1 MQIQK
6 VKSNFQEL
14 TYEKEHA
21 GYIREI
27 VTRRYNFDFFQ
38 IRKKNWV
45 EYQGGTVLSS

>member
-27 VTRRYNFDFFQ
+27 VTS
-38 IRKKNWV
+38 
-45 EYQGGTVLSS
+45 G